1 MIMTTAA
8 PRPPKAERRA
18 RYTILPDPP
27 KKIDMLQRE
36 HILPAHSM
44 LKKRYEDD
52 STTLVGGEG
61 YLKYDANERSGFAVP
76 DCVVA
81 FGVDPAAIRKAKGY
95 VINEVG
101 KPPDFVLE
109 IASETTGV
117 RDYTTKRRMYR
128 RLLAG
133 EYWRF
138 DSTGGRYYDAPLA
151 GDILVDGEYRRIDIR
166 RDPDGSLWGYSP
178 ALSLYLVWQDGIL
191 RFFDPETGEFLRDLS
206 AAEKLLAETGERLEQ
221 TEVRLERTERQRAS
235 ERAARYEAEYGRDEA
250 ERRAESSERR
260 AESERVARGE
270 AERRAAEAEAE
281 IERLR
286 RLLSDSE

>member
-1 MIMTTAA
+1 MIMTTTA
-8 PRPPKAERRA
+8 PPPPKPERRA

-36 HILPAHSM
+36 HILPAHSI

-52 STTLVGGEG
+52 PTTLVGSEG

-81 FGVDPAAIRKAKGY
+81 FGVDPVAIRKAKGY

-101 KPPDFVLE
+101 KPPDFILE
-109 IASETTGV
+109 VASETTGV
-117 RDYTTKRRMYR
+117 RDYRTKRRMYR

-138 DSTGGRYYDAPLA
+138 DATGGEYHDAPLA
-151 GDILVDGEYRRIDIR
+151 GDILVDGEFRRIDVR

-178 ALSLYLVWQDGIL
+178 ALRLYLVWQDGIL

-206 AAEKLLAETGERLEQ
+206 ESEKLLAETGERLEQ
-221 TEVRLERTERQRAS
+221 TESRLERAERQRAS
-235 ERAARYEAEYGRDEA
+235 ERAARGEA

-260 AESERVARGE
+260 AESS
-270 AERRAAEAEAE
+270 ERRAESSERRAEVAEAEL
-281 IERLR
+281 ERLR